1 MQPDDGSTRR
11 RRLRAMK
18 TGTAVITVLAVLVAG
33 FLWWV
38 LRVADEKRYSAV
50 FTGTVGLYED
60 NDVRVLG
67 VKVGTVT
74 KVVPQGDTVLVEMV
88 VDRDVR
94 IPAGAS
100 AAIVAPSLVSDR
112 YVQFA
117 PAYAGG
123 PELAPGTVV
132 PRERTATP
140 LEVDDLYASL
150 NRVSTTLGPNGVNKN
165 GALADLLKTLAANTE
180 GNGAAINDTV
190 TQLSRLSSTL
200 SGNSDDLFATV
211 DNLSR
216 FTTTLAGSDAAVRQ
230 FSQQVADVTGFL
242 AGERADLAATVQQLG
257 IALGL
262 VQKFINENR
271 ARLKS
276 NVDKL
281 ASVTQV
287 LVDQRAALAEVL
299 DVAPLALSNIINS
312 YNGSAGTLDT
322 RSNLNE
328 LSQPPI
334 VLVCGLL
341 RQTTPAQLPPALADT
356 CDSIAPVVQGLVKL
370 DSPADVL
377 AALQRGELP
386 PLPLPLAS
394 VVYGTPGSPR

>member
-1 MQPDDGSTRR
+1 MTVRGSTRR
-11 RRLRAMK
+11 GRLRAM
-18 TGTAVITVLAVLVAG
+18 AIVMVLAVLVTG

-38 LRVADEKRYSAV
+38 LRVAEEKRYSAV
-50 FTGTVGLYED
+50 FNGVVGLYEN

-74 KVVPQGDTVLVEMV
+74 KVVPQGDTVLVELR

-100 AAIVAPSLVSDR
+100 AVIVAPSLVSDR
-112 YVQFA
+112 YVQLA
-117 PAYAGG
+117 PAYTGG

-165 GALADLLKTLAANTE
+165 GALADLLNTLAANTR

-190 TQLSRLSSTL
+190 TQLSRLSGTL
-200 SGNSDDLFATV
+200 SSNSEDLFATV

-216 FTTTLAGSDAAVRQ
+216 FTTTLAGSDAAVRR

-242 AGERADLAATVQQLG
+242 AGERADLAATVRQLG
-257 IALGL
+257 IALGM
-262 VQKFINENR
+262 VQKFINDNR
-271 ARLKS
+271 ASLKS

-281 ASVTQV
+281 AAVTQV

-299 DVAPLALSNIINS
+299 DVAPLALSNVINS

-328 LSQPPI
+328 LAQPPI
-334 VLVCGLL
+334 VLVCDLL
-341 RQTTPAQLPPALADT
+341 RQTTPAQLPPVLAET
-356 CDSIAPVVQGLVKL
+356 CDSIAPVVQGLVPL
-370 DSPADVL
+370 NSPAEVL
-377 AALQRGELP
+377 AAFQQGTLP
-386 PLPLPLAS
+386 PLPLPLAGI
-394 VVYGTPGSPR
+394 VYSNSAGPR